1 MTSDQRRCMQRS
13 RFVCRILN
21 FCVKT
26 SYAATEA
33 PCLRGGKCGLR
44 SNRFYNGKNEIKRV
58 YMIVDSFI
66 RLTAAILSVQFRLR
80 EVTRWTKTEF
90 VHSSLATQPE

>member
-1 MTSDQRRCMQRS
+1 MTSDQRRCIQRS
-13 RFVCRILN
+13 RFVCRILLLH
-21 FCVKT
+21 VKK
-26 SYAATEA
+26 
-33 PCLRGGKCGLR
+33 PCGRGHFVPARKGRLRYGANALQG
-44 SNRFYNGKNEIKRV
+44 NEIKGV
-58 YMIVDSFI
+58 YIIVDSFI